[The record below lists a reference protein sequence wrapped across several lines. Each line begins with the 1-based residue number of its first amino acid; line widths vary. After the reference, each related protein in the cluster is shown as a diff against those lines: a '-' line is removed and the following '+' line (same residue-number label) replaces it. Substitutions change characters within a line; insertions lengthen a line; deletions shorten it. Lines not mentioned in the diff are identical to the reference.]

1 MAPVRKPLKNPTL
14 WIALCILLGGGLV
27 STLAVRNL
35 MQSRQ
40 AAKEE
45 AAQPPPQ
52 RVSVSALGRI
62 EPQGG
67 IIDVAASD
75 GGVLSQL
82 LVAEG
87 DRVTKGQVLAYLD
100 IYDVRKA
107 ERDYAESQ
115 LIEARNKLDAE
126 SQLGAAR
133 IQEANTRISKAE
145 APLTAAIQAQAAT
158 VESLESQLN
167 LAQLDLDRVRD
178 LYREGAVS
186 RQEFDRQQT
195 EVTRLQRDIAS
206 AEATLTRLAA
216 DQTADLDSASAQVT
230 SAEADRQL
238 AQVEAGV
245 ISAERNLALAEA
257 QLALATVIAPAAGQ
271 IIETI
276 VDPGEA
282 VSSLQPDPLLVMG
295 NTDEMV
301 VIAEVYETD
310 VGLVEPGQKV
320 TITSRNGAFGET
332 LTGTVEKVGLQIAKN
347 DVLDD
352 DPAANADARV
362 AEVTVAVDQDEAVS
376 GLTNL
381 QVDVLIDVDV
391 VAKASGD

>member
-1 MAPVRKPLKNPTL
+1 MTPIRKPLKNPTL
-14 WIALCILLGGGLV
+14 WIALGILLVGGVV

-40 AAKEE
+40 AAREE

-62 EPQGG
+62 EPKGG

-82 LVAEG
+82 LIDEG
-87 DRVTKGQVLAYLD
+87 DRVTEGQVLAYLD
-100 IYDVRKA
+100 IYEVRKA

-126 SQLGAAR
+126 SQVGTAR
-133 IQEANTRISKAE
+133 IQEANTRIGKAE
-145 APLTAAIQAQAAT
+145 APMTAAIQAQAAT
-158 VESLESQLN
+158 VASLKSQLN
-167 LAQLDLDRVRD
+167 LAQLDLDRIQG
-178 LYREGAVS
+178 LYNQGAVS

-206 AEATLTRLAA
+206 AEASLARLEA
-216 DQTADLDSASAQVT
+216 DQTADLDTASAQVT
-230 SAEADRQL
+230 AAEADRQL
-238 AQVEAGV
+238 ARVEAGV
-245 ISAERNLALAEA
+245 ASAERNLALAEA
-257 QLALATVIAPAAGQ
+257 KLALATVTAPTSGQ

-276 VDPGEA
+276 LEPGEA
-282 VSSLQPDPLLVMG
+282 LSTQQPEPLLVMG

-310 VGLVEPGQKV
+310 VGLVETGQTV
-320 TITSRNGAFGET
+320 TIVSRNGAFEET

-362 AEVTVAVDQDEAVS
+362 AEVTIAVDQDDAVS

-391 VAKASGD
+391 VAKASEK